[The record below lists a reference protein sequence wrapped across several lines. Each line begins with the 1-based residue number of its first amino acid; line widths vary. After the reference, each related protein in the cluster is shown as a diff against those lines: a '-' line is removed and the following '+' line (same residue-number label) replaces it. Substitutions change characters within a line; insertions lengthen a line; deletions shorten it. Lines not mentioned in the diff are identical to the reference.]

1 MYSYDFT
8 GGTLVQAQQIAK
20 PAPGAPC
27 FITCFTNEIAP
38 LAREFNL
45 DEDTLADCLNFDEN
59 IRLTSYDGYD
69 FTSLIYFTL
78 HERSL
83 RLSEVNLYAG
93 RTFLIAVFQQNDDAA
108 AALEER
114 VRRRI
119 SAGSYGPGA
128 LSRMYYTIFDV
139 LLTDMSEALERAE
152 DQMNAIEKQLSGK
165 VDKAYFGKISEMR
178 ETVYLI
184 RRHLRPLLYVGDQL
198 LVDENGLVEP
208 ENMRFLKNIDVRI
221 NKLFDFSQSLAEY
234 SHQLN
239 TIYDSRLTVQTND
252 VINKLTVITLFFG
265 PMTVITG
272 IYGMNFVNMPTLQQ
286 EWGYPFALGLM
297 ALITLVIYIVL
308 RRKKWI

>member
-1 MYSYDFT
+1 MYCYDFT
-8 GGTLVQAQQIAK
+8 KGTMSRADHIEK
-20 PAPGAPC
+20 PAAGARC
-27 FITCFTNEIAP
+27 FITCFTDEITS
-38 LAREFNL
+38 LAQVFGF
-45 DEDTLADCLNFDEN
+45 DDDTLADCLNFDEN
-59 IRLTSYDGYD
+59 IRLTSYGGYD

-78 HERSL
+78 NGDHL
-83 RLSEVNLYAG
+83 HLSEVNLYAG
-93 RTFLIAVFQQNDDAA
+93 HTFLIAVFQQNDGAA

-114 VRRRI
+114 IRRRI
-119 SAGSYGPGA
+119 TAGTPGQNG
-128 LSRMYYTIFDV
+128 LNRLYYTVFDI
-139 LLTDMSEALERAE
+139 LLTDMSETLERVE
-152 DQMNAIEKQLSGK
+152 DQMTAFEKHLGEK
-165 VDKAYFGKISEMR
+165 VDKANFHHISEMR

-198 LVDENGLVEP
+198 LVNENGLVAKD
-208 ENMRFLKNIDVRI
+208 NIRFFHNIDVRI

-234 SHQLN
+234 SHQLS